1 MVKIIRAY
9 KDSAVKA
16 SIALCRN
23 WIVLPGILLSYVVF
37 TLVASIAAPLGIA
50 GGFIIGMTA
59 VALIS
64 LYYLW
69 VQQSIDSRRIR
80 FKELLEFDAG
90 LFFHVMSIAFIFW
103 IVLDLLLG
111 SVSQASGD
119 GTVRL
124 VAQLAAFLLFNA
136 IPETLYRKRL
146 EGIEALVDCFNF
158 IKENWIEWFVP
169 LVIILGPPLLLL
181 RGEDILITLA
191 TSQPLVPFTIILS
204 TWPFSFFSGT
214 YGFAGG
220 VIDFIPA
227 LIICHWFMLFRGYLF
242 EAIQYGRTR

>member
-1 MVKIIRAY
+1 MIKMLRVY
-9 KDSAVKA
+9 KDSAIKA
-16 SIALCRN
+16 SISLYRN
-23 WIVLPGILLSYVVF
+23 WVVLPGMLLSYIAF
-37 TLVASIAAPLGIA
+37 TLVASIAAPLGIV
-50 GGFIIGMTA
+50 GGLIAGMTA
-59 VALIS
+59 VALLS

-80 FKELLEFDAG
+80 FKELLEFDTG

-111 SVSQASGD
+111 SVSQGTGD
-119 GTVRL
+119 GTVKL
-124 VAQLAAFLLFNA
+124 VAQLAAFFLFNA
-136 IPETLYRKRL
+136 IPEILYRKRL
-146 EGIEALVDCFNF
+146 EGMEALVDCFNF
-158 IKENWIEWFVP
+158 IKENWIEWFIP

-181 RGEDILITLA
+181 PGEYILTTLA

-204 TWPFSFFSGT
+204 TWPFRFFAATSG
-214 YGFAGG
+214 FIG
-220 VIDFIPA
+220 VFIDHIPA